1 MRNASSVIQE
11 GKGSAM
17 EESKLVSEGQIIIII
32 MPSIICRR
40 SFTLTNEGS
49 HIWSQG
55 FVMGVQTGP
64 RPNILLAVLCP
75 GPMWLQQNYG
85 PGALANMAHIF
96 Y

>member
-1 MRNASSVIQE
+1 MIQE
-11 GKGSAM
+11 GKVSAM
-17 EESKLVSEGQIIIII
+17 EESKLYSQIII

-40 SFTLTNEGS
+40 SFTRTNEGS

-85 PGALANMAHIF
+85 PSALANMAHFSISWKRRDNELS
-96 Y
+96 